1 MKLQTVTIITSGHN
15 SIDKLLGGG
24 IRSGLITD
32 IFGDSKLA
40 SNTITLAACV
50 AAARTFQNS
59 SVIYID
65 TIGNFRPEL
74 IFQQLHGSPDYGKI
88 LNKIIFVRLNSS
100 VLLKSTIRK
109 ALIHQP
115 KMIVIDSFVTLFT
128 NEFKGITRHLSI
140 MHHLHDLAVI
150 SLNFDVAIVITN
162 PSVYQTKDYDYH
174 KKSNLQSISDS
185 YVISKRE
192 VLGSTLGI
200 YTHTVLQIER
210 SQLEETVYYLRLVK
224 PYKPDKFCARIIN
237 GHIEDL

>member
-1 MKLQTVTIITSGHN
+1 VTIITSGHK

-40 SNTITLAACV
+40 SNTITLAACI

-59 SVIYID
+59 SVVYID
-65 TIGNFRPEL
+65 TIGNFRPEI
-74 IFQQLHGSPDYGKI
+74 IFQHLDGSPDYGKI

-128 NEFKGITRHLSI
+128 DEFNGITRHLSI

-150 SLNFDVAIVITN
+150 CLNFDVAIVITN
-162 PSVYQTKDYDYH
+162 PSAYQKKDYYY
-174 KKSNLQSISDS
+174 KKSNLQSISDP

-192 VLGSTLGI
+192 VLASTLGI

-210 SQLEETVYYLRLVK
+210 SQIDENVYYLRLVK
-224 PYKPDKFCARIIN
+224 PRKYNNYCVRIIN

>member
-1 MKLQTVTIITSGHN
+1 VAIITSGHK

-32 IFGDSKLA
+32 IFGDSKFA
-40 SNTITLAACV
+40 SNTITLAACI

-59 SVIYID
+59 SVVYID
-65 TIGNFRPEL
+65 TIGNFRPEI
-74 IFQQLHGSPDYGKI
+74 IFQHLHGSPDYGKI

-128 NEFKGITRHLSI
+128 NEFNGITRHLSI

-162 PSVYQTKDYDYH
+162 PSTYQKKDYYYN
-174 KKSNLQSISDS
+174 KTNLQSISDP

-192 VLGSTLGI
+192 VLASTLGI

-210 SQLEETVYYLRLVK
+210 SQMDETIYYLRLVK
-224 PYKPDKFCARIIN
+224 PRKYNKYCVRIIN
-237 GHIEDL
+237 GHIEDS